1 YTIHTNG
8 QVEFTFL
15 EAVESVG
22 AVDEQ
27 IDVNVYINENSVD
40 EEFAYITPI
49 EAEEPVSIPLFIE
62 EEEIEEAEEET
73 EESSEENETAKKDSE
88 ESTEEDEERQGFSLA
103 IEEALNDDGEVF
115 TEEEGHEP
123 EDTLT
128 LRIQSNLK
136 EDQNYQAEDVEVV
149 ELSPSVEVAETAQGT
164 LESDGTEIAT
174 YTINE
179 DGVTEIKFLEAVESV
194 EEAYASIDVEVYVN
208 EDSMD
213 EEFAYIEPIDVEE
226 QLVIPLAVEEEIV
239 EIAPLA
245 ELTQNIFEFRSLT

>member
-1 YTIHTNG
+1 VVAEAVQGTVNPKGEDIAAYTIHTNG

-62 EEEIEEAEEET
+62 EEETEKDSEKSTEEEK
-73 EESSEENETAKKDSE
+73 SAKKDSE

-136 EDQNYQAEDVEVV
+136 EDQNYQAEDVEV
-149 ELSPSVEVAETAQGT
+149 
-164 LESDGTEIAT
+164 
-174 YTINE
+174 
-179 DGVTEIKFLEAVESV
+179 
-194 EEAYASIDVEVYVN
+194 
-208 EDSMD
+208 
-213 EEFAYIEPIDVEE
+213 
-226 QLVIPLAVEEEIV
+226 
-239 EIAPLA
+239 
-245 ELTQNIFEFRSLT
+245 